1 MDYNDDARSSRRDTY
16 LVIVLCLLVGVP
28 LFLFFNIL
36 TFGLFILLSLLA
48 AFVAC
53 LAVVNYFLWGRSFTQ
68 ETAWER
74 EEAELTEDVDGEEW
88 VRDEPGGSSRFGD

>member
-1 MDYNDDARSSRRDTY
+1 MDSDDEARSSGRDTY

-36 TFGLFILLSLLA
+36 TFGLFILLFLIATFVAGLA
-48 AFVAC
+48 A
-53 LAVVNYFLWGRSFTQ
+53 VNYFLWGRSFTQ

-74 EEAELTEDVDGEEW
+74 EEAELADEAEVEEW
-88 VRDEPGGSSRFGD
+88 LQDEPREDPR

>member
-1 MDYNDDARSSRRDTY
+1 MDYDDEARSSRRDTY

-36 TFGLFILLSLLA
+36 TFGLFILLFLMA
-48 AFVAC
+48 TFVAA

-74 EEAELTEDVDGEEW
+74 EEAELADEAEVEEW
-88 VRDEPGGSSRFGD
+88 LQDEPGEGPR